1 MRRSRSRTDNLLG
14 SQALP
19 EPECHA
25 GHLRHG
31 RPGPMRPP
39 RSTEPGVW
47 HQETEWTVRKEKTYE
62 VMSSSDVCNA
72 ASEDRVV
79 TWKVRKAC

>member
-1 MRRSRSRTDNLLG
+1 MRRSRSTTDNLRV

-31 RPGPMRPP
+31 RPGPMRSPG
-39 RSTEPGVW
+39 STEPGVW
-47 HQETEWTVRKEKTYE
+47 HRETEWTVRKEKMYE
-62 VMSSSDVCNA
+62 VMSSRDACNA
-72 ASEDRVV
+72 ASEDRAVK
-79 TWKVRKAC
+79 WE